1 MAQGIYTNLKEVPEN
16 VHGMFESSR
25 IKESNHLYDVLA
37 TDGVGTDDENFI
49 NVDNGVA
56 LKLGDYTGV
65 GLQERYGKVAE
76 AGDAIVVS
84 GAPAIVKNATTK
96 AGEAPFNYF
105 NRKGTSLKAYEII
118 DEDIFAVASYQFTE
132 GTKTLV
138 KFGNYVVVNGDGLWK
153 AVDSASAPDANTYGF
168 IGKIHSLS
176 VGDYYTMVRI
186 QTIKNAPIA

>member
-16 VHGMFESSR
+16 LHGMFESSR
-25 IKESNHLYDVLA
+25 IKESNHLYDVVA
-37 TDGVGTDDENFI
+37 TDGVGTEDENLI

-56 LKLGDYTGV
+56 LKLGDYTGN
-65 GLQERYGKVAE
+65 GLQERWGEVAGV
-76 AGDAIVVS
+76 GDAIVVA

-105 NRKGTSLKAYEII
+105 NRKGTPLKAYEILE
-118 DEDIFAVASYQFTE
+118 EDIFAVASYQFTE
-132 GTKTLV
+132 DSKNLV
-138 KFGNYVVVNGDGLWK
+138 KFGNYVVLNGDGLWK
-153 AVDSASAPDANTYGF
+153 AVDASSAPDVNTYGF

-186 QTIKNAPIA
+186 QTIKNTPIA